1 MLHYYHPLPLSFY
14 YTNYIFID
22 YKTINTVLELLFS
35 LLPFILK
42 YRKDLQTKT
51 QLCCFTMIS
60 CLPMASSYCI
70 SSIHFS
76 LIIFNISCRA
86 SILVMNSLHFYFFG
100 NVLISPFLKD
110 SFIWYWIFGWQ
121 SISNISS
128 SYFLISWFLMRF
140 QLLMLKIS
148 YDKLFFPCWLQDFFC
163 FVSQQHDYDVSRYAS
178 LWIYCVWN

>member
-1 MLHYYHPLPLSFY
+1 
-14 YTNYIFID
+14 
-22 YKTINTVLELLFS
+22 
-35 LLPFILK
+35 
-42 YRKDLQTKT
+42 
-51 QLCCFTMIS
+51 MIS

-148 YDKLFFPCWLQDFFC
+148 YDKLLFPCWLKILFVLSLNSMTMTYLGMHLFEFTVFGINWASWKCRIMFFIKFGTFGAIKKNTFFMYFTLSFPLGLLIHVC
-163 FVSQQHDYDVSRYAS
+163 
-178 LWIYCVWN
+178 